1 MLFCLAAATAF
12 GAMGVLGKLSYDEGA
27 TVGTLLS
34 LRFALAAALF
44 WLLVPRR
51 ELRGISRRDVALAL
65 GLGAG
70 VYALQAGMFFTALE
84 RIDASLLSLLCYTF
98 PAIVAVAAVAL
109 GRERFDG
116 RKTVALCLASAGLVL
131 VVASAGTG
139 ALDPLGTALGLATAV
154 VYSGY
159 ILVGEGIA
167 SRVPARALAA
177 VVCSGAAVT
186 LTAGSA
192 AVGQLHPERL
202 SAAGWAWLV
211 ALAVVATVVALSL
224 QFAGLRRVGPTTAS
238 ILSNAEPV
246 VTVAL
251 AFAVFGEV
259 LAPLQLLGG
268 GLVLAGVLVLSGGG
282 AARRVSRRRRLDG
295 TAAGTPEQG
304 APHAREAGRQRG
316 HELGQRVQRPRLHE
330 HGLDLRD
337 RTRAAVVTPGHVQVL
352 AADDLGQVRGQ
363 DEVGVRVIDRQMKM
377 RHLSRLPWRL
387 R

>member
-1 MLFCLAAATAF
+1 MFFCIAAAIAF

-34 LRFALAAALF
+34 LRFGLAAVLF

-51 ELRGISRRDVALAL
+51 ELRGIGRRDIVLAL

-70 VYALQAGMFFTALE
+70 VYSLQAGMYFTALA
-84 RIDASLLSLLCYTF
+84 RIDASLLSLLVYTF

-109 GRERFDG
+109 GRERFNR
-116 RKTVALCLASAGLVL
+116 RKTLALCLASGGLAL

-139 ALDPLGTALGLATAV
+139 ALDPLGTVLGLATAV
-154 VYSGY
+154 VYSFY

-177 VVCSGAAVT
+177 LVCSGAAIA

-192 AVGQLHPERL
+192 VAGELQPEQLTG
-202 SAAGWAWLV
+202 AGWGW
-211 ALAVVATVVALSL
+211 LAVMAVVSTVFALTL

-238 ILSNAEPV
+238 IVGNAEPV
-246 VTVAL
+246 ATVAL

-259 LAPLQLLGG
+259 LAPLQLVGG

-282 AARRVSRRRRLDG
+282 AARRVGRRRRLDRAVTR
-295 TAAGTPEQG
+295 TADQRT
-304 APHAREAGRQRG
+304 PHAREAGRQRG
-316 HELGQRVQRPRLHE
+316 DELGQRVQRPRLDQ
-330 HGLDLRD
+330 HGFNLRN
-337 RTRAAVVTPGHVQVL
+337 RTRAALVTPGHVQVF
-352 AADDLGQVRGQ
+352 AADDLGEVRGQ
-363 DEVGVRVIDRQMKM
+363 DEIGVRVVDRQM
-377 RHLSRLPWRL
+377 
-387 R
+387 

>member
-1 MLFCLAAATAF
+1 MFFCLAAAAAF

-34 LRFALAAALF
+34 LRFAIAAALF
-44 WLLVPRR
+44 WLVVPRR
-51 ELRGISRRDVALAL
+51 ELRGLARRDVAIGL

-70 VYALQAGMFFTALE
+70 VYALQAGMYFTALA

-109 GRERFDG
+109 GRERFDR
-116 RKTVALCLASAGLVL
+116 RKTLALCLASGGLAL

-167 SRVPARALAA
+167 RRVPARALAA
-177 VVCSGAAVT
+177 LVASGAALT
-186 LTAGSA
+186 LTGASA
-192 AVGQLHPERL
+192 AIGQLHPERL
-202 SAAGWAWLV
+202 SAAGWGWLV
-211 ALAVVATVVALSL
+211 VLALVATVAALIL

-259 LAPLQLLGG
+259 LAPLQLVGG
-268 GLVLAGVLVLSGGG
+268 ALVLAGVVVLSGGG
-282 AARRVSRRRRLDG
+282 AARRVSRRRRVHG
-295 TAAGTPEQG
+295 AAAGAAEERTPD
-304 APHAREAGRQRG
+304 AREAGRQRSD
-316 HELGQRVQRPRLHE
+316 ELAERVQRLRLHE

-337 RTRAAVVTPGHVQVL
+337 RARAALVTPRHVQVL

-363 DEVGVRVIDRQMKM
+363 DEIGVRVIDRQMKV
-377 RHLSRLPWRL
+377 RHLS
-387 R
+387 

>member
-1 MLFCLAAATAF
+1 MFFCLAAACAF
-12 GAMGVLGKLSYDEGA
+12 GAMAVLGKLCYEEGA
-27 TVGTLLS
+27 TVGTLLA

-51 ELRGISRRDVALAL
+51 ELRGISRRDVALGL

-70 VYALQAGMFFTALE
+70 VYALQAGMYFTALD

-109 GRERFDG
+109 GRERFDR
-116 RKTVALCLASAGLVL
+116 RKTLALCLASGGLVL

-177 VVCSGAAVT
+177 LVCSGAALT

-192 AVGQLHPERL
+192 VAGQLHPERL
-202 SAAGWAWLV
+202 TVAGWGWLLIL
-211 ALAVVATVVALSL
+211 ALVATVLALSL

-246 VTVAL
+246 VTVML

-259 LAPLQLLGG
+259 LAPLQLVGG
-268 GLVLAGVLVLSGGG
+268 GFVLAGVLVLSGGG
-282 AARRVSRRRRLDG
+282 AGRRVSRRRRLDRAVAG
-295 TAAGTPEQG
+295 TAE
-304 APHAREAGRQRG
+304 
-316 HELGQRVQRPRLHE
+316 
-330 HGLDLRD
+330 
-337 RTRAAVVTPGHVQVL
+337 
-352 AADDLGQVRGQ
+352 
-363 DEVGVRVIDRQMKM
+363 
-377 RHLSRLPWRL
+377 
-387 R
+387 

>member
-1 MLFCLAAATAF
+1 MFFCLAAAVAF

-51 ELRGISRRDVALAL
+51 ELRGIGGRDIALGL

-70 VYALQAGMFFTALE
+70 VYALQAGMYFTALD

-116 RKTVALCLASAGLVL
+116 RKTLALCLASCGLVL

-159 ILVGEGIA
+159 ILVGEGVA

-177 VVCSGAAVT
+177 LVCSGAAVT

-192 AVGQLHPERL
+192 AVGQLQPERM
-202 SAAGWAWLV
+202 SAAGWGW
-211 ALAVVATVVALSL
+211 LAVLALVATVLALSL

-238 ILSNAEPV
+238 IVSNAEPV

-259 LAPLQLLGG
+259 LAPLQLVGG
-268 GLVLAGVLVLSGGG
+268 GLVLAGVVVLSGRG
-282 AARRVSRRRRLDG
+282 ATRGVSRRRRVHRA
-295 TAAGTPEQG
+295 AAGAAEQR
-304 APHAREAGRQRG
+304 APHAGEAGGQRG
-316 HELGQRVQRPRLHE
+316 DELGKRVQRTGLDE
-330 HGLDLRD
+330 HSLDLRD
-337 RTRAAVVTPGHVQVL
+337 RARAALVAPGHVQVL

-363 DEVGVRVIDRQMKM
+363 DEIGVRVIDRQMKV
-377 RHLSRLPWRL
+377 RHLS
-387 R
+387 

>member
-1 MLFCLAAATAF
+1 MFFCLAAACAF
-12 GAMGVLGKLSYDEGA
+12 GAMAVHGKLCYEEGA
-27 TVGTLLS
+27 TVGTLLA

-51 ELRGISRRDVALAL
+51 ELRGISRRDVALGL

-109 GRERFDG
+109 GRERFDR
-116 RKTVALCLASAGLVL
+116 RKTLALCLASGGLVL

-167 SRVPARALAA
+167 SRVPTRALAA
-177 VVCSGAAVT
+177 LVCSGAALT

-192 AVGQLHPERL
+192 VAGQLHPERL
-202 SAAGWAWLV
+202 TVAGWGWLLIL
-211 ALAVVATVVALSL
+211 ALVATVLALSL

-246 VTVAL
+246 VTVML

-259 LAPLQLLGG
+259 LAPLQLVGG
-268 GLVLAGVLVLSGGG
+268 GFVLAGVLVLSGGG
-282 AARRVSRRRRLDG
+282 AGRRVSRRRRLDRAVAG
-295 TAAGTPEQG
+295 TAEQRTPDAG
-304 APHAREAGRQRG
+304 EAGRQRG
-316 HELGQRVQRPRLHE
+316 DELGQRVQRPRLHQ

-337 RTRAAVVTPGHVQVL
+337 RTRAALVAPGHVQVL
-352 AADDLGQVRGQ
+352 APDDLGEVRGQ
-363 DEVGVRVIDRQMKM
+363 DEIGVRVIDR
-377 RHLSRLPWRL
+377 
-387 R
+387 